1 MLARPTKLIWYIF
14 SLDALFGNKMN
25 CNQQRQKRNKEN
37 KKMKYHGHHA
47 IMFMVIAGLV
57 CERALVKF
65 IVVQFFI
72 HDVTF
77 VVRILFL

>member
-1 MLARPTKLIWYIF
+1 
-14 SLDALFGNKMN
+14 MN
-25 CNQQRQKRNKEN
+25 SNQKKKRNKEN
-37 KKMKYHGHHA
+37 KRMKYHGHHA
-47 IMFMVIAGLV
+47 IMFMVTAGLV